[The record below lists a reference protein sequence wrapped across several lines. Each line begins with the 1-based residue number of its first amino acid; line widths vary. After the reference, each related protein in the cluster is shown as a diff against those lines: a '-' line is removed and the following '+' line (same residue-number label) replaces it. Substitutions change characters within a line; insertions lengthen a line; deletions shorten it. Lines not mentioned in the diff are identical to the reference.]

1 MDPFI
6 AIVRGDV
13 VEVKDM
19 LLSLSRAQVNK
30 VRSFSGFSMLHRAAQ
45 LGNTDVCELLIMHG
59 AEVNARSTRGW
70 LTPLH
75 LALGNGYIETAM
87 LLLDKHA
94 KPWLKNKFKEDA
106 FTYGAKRGY
115 ITACTDLKDRV
126 VKSELTKKLG
136 YIVG

>member
-6 AIVRGDV
+6 IIARGDV
-13 VEVKDM
+13 VEVNEM
-19 LLSLSRAQVNK
+19 LRSLSKPEVNQ

-45 LGNTDVCELLIMHG
+45 LGNTDVCELLIVHG
-59 AEVNARSTRGW
+59 AEINARSTRGW

-87 LLLDKHA
+87 LLLDKYA
-94 KPWLKNKFKEDA
+94 KPWLKNKSKEDA

-126 VKSELTKKLG
+126 IKAELTKKLG
-136 YIVG
+136 QIVG

>member
-6 AIVRGDV
+6 AVVRGDV
-13 VEVKDM
+13 VEVNEM
-19 LLSLSRAQVNK
+19 LLSLSRAQVNQ

-59 AEVNARSTRGW
+59 AEINARSTRGW

-94 KPWLKNKFKEDA
+94 KPWLKNNLKEDA

-115 ITACTDLKDRV
+115 ITACTDLKDCV
-126 VKSELTKKLG
+126 VKAELTKKLG
-136 YIVG
+136 HIVG